1 MPAQPT
7 YTKTVRL
14 AADLHQRLI
23 ALGEP
28 NFSAY
33 IARLVAEDVTSR
45 EMAIDVEKA
54 DHLGRNGA

>member
-14 AADLHQRLI
+14 AVDLHQRMI

-33 IARLVAEDVTSR
+33 ITRLVAEDVTSR
-45 EMAIDVEKA
+45 EMAIDMEKEK
-54 DHLGRNGA
+54 

>member
-14 AADLHQRLI
+14 AADLYQRMI
-23 ALGEP
+23 RLGEL

-33 IARLVAEDVTSR
+33 ITRLVAEDVTSR
-45 EMAIDVEKA
+45 EMAIDLEK
-54 DHLGRNGA
+54 DGK

>member
-14 AADLHQRLI
+14 NADLHQRMI
-23 ALGEP
+23 ALGEL

-45 EMAIDVEKA
+45 EMAIDLEKE
-54 DHLGRNGA
+54 GK